1 MSLTPGSLIDRSM
14 TRIFACLAFVAAQ
27 SAWMAPVCAETF
39 WLPRDG
45 DSVVGHL
52 QGAIAEHEDTMLD
65 IGRRFNVGYEELKL
79 ANPGV
84 DPWIPGEGT
93 LIVVPSRY
101 VLPDA
106 PKEGIV
112 LNLAEMRLYYYPDPM
127 NAPRRRVVTH
137 PISIGQEG
145 WSTPLG
151 TSWISAKV
159 ANPAWYPPE
168 SIRKEAE
175 AEGEPLPKMVP
186 PGPDNPLGTHAL
198 RMGNTAYLIHGTNK
212 PYGLGMRVSHGCVR
226 MYPEDIISMYE
237 MVPVDTPVHVV
248 NQPVKAGWR
257 DGVLYVEVH
266 PIAAELELSGTLP
279 SADAMRQVVAMTSE
293 EQAEHIRWEQVS
305 AVVDTLTGIPY
316 AVSDPTVV
324 QLKLAQTVDTT
335 PPAPDAVRPG
345 SMRREPPSDDVPNV
359 NLRWSRALALWP
371 YFLENTRV
379 Q

>member
-1 MSLTPGSLIDRSM
+1 MSHILPSLVAPSM
-14 TRIFACLAFVAAQ
+14 TRIFASLAFVAALTAWIAPA
-27 SAWMAPVCAETF
+27 SAEVF

-65 IGRRFNVGYEELKL
+65 IGRRFKVGYEELKL

-106 PKEGIV
+106 PKKGIV

-127 NAPRRRVVTH
+127 DAPRRRVVTF

-151 TSWISAKV
+151 TSYISAKV
-159 ANPAWYPPE
+159 KDPSWYPPE

-175 AEGEPLPKMVP
+175 AEGLSLPKVVP

-198 RMGNTAYLIHGTNK
+198 RLGNTAYLIHGTNK

-226 MYPEDIISMYE
+226 MYPEDIITMFE
-237 MVPVDTPVHVV
+237 MVPVNTPVHVV

-279 SADAMRQVVAMTSE
+279 AADAMRQVVAKTSE
-293 EQAEHIRWEQVS
+293 EQSDHIRWEQVS
-305 AVVDTLTGIPY
+305 AVVETLTGIPY

-335 PPAPDAVRPG
+335 PPPPDQARPGNVRP
-345 SMRREPPSDDVPNV
+345 EPTADDVPIV

-371 YFLENTRV
+371 HYMENTRV